1 MSVLHYNIRVSGHV
15 QGVGYRYA
23 SIRKARG
30 FGIKGFVKNE
40 PDGSV
45 YIEAEADKQQLD
57 KFLDWCRIGPPHG
70 RVDAIEITQSEV
82 RSITGFDVRY

>member
-1 MSVLHYNIRVSGHV
+1 MNNGLFLNSMSVLHYNIRVSGHV

-57 KFLDWCRIGPPHG
+57 KFLDWCRIGPPQIG
-70 RVDAIEITQSEV
+70 RAHV
-82 RSITGFDVRY
+82 